1 MITLNNEASMYTCL
15 HMTNSID
22 RKKKNQKGLK
32 GHYVVLGNKL
42 IFIYIYIYTNSERFF
57 FPSLN
62 KQASLKGKKGGRVR
76 YI

>member
-32 GHYVVLGNKL
+32 GQYVVLGNKL
-42 IFIYIYIYTNSERFF
+42 IFRIKY
-57 FPSLN
+57 
-62 KQASLKGKKGGRVR
+62 
-76 YI
+76 